1 MESGSIDASYAVAL
15 DSRRRNLLVWRLAA
29 VAGFTGVLF
38 GYDISA
44 INDAVS
50 ARPALI
56 IGVGAALMNALVG
69 VGAVIYYSTDI
80 FQTAGVGSAEVASLA
95 VGAVNTMMTIVAVFL
110 IARFRRRPLL
120 LVGLTGIVISLVIAG
135 VSLLVPSPGWIT
147 VVGLLGF
154 VASFAISAGPIAWL
168 IVAEVFPL
176 AIRGRAASFATSTN
190 WAANFVLAL
199 AFPLFVGTPG
209 VPARVGAAFFI
220 YAAISVGFI
229 VFVVRLVPETKDR
242 TLEEIEADLSAR
254 V

>member
-80 FQTAGVGSAEVASLA
+80 FQTAGVCSGRSPRTKTAAAPPSPSARRGRQPTAARASLA
-95 VGAVNTMMTIVAVFL
+95 TRRWTRRSWWL
-110 IARFRRRPLL
+110 QAR
-120 LVGLTGIVISLVIAG
+120 SQ
-135 VSLLVPSPGWIT
+135 
-147 VVGLLGF
+147 
-154 VASFAISAGPIAWL
+154 
-168 IVAEVFPL
+168 
-176 AIRGRAASFATSTN
+176 RAAFWPSDA
-190 WAANFVLAL
+190 
-199 AFPLFVGTPG
+199 
-209 VPARVGAAFFI
+209 GAASMTPSICRNGRPFRHMR
-220 YAAISVGFI
+220 SMLDS
-229 VFVVRLVPETKDR
+229 R
-242 TLEEIEADLSAR
+242 SAR
-254 V
+254 PNMSTCLPPRAPANRVRASDPAVSGKKCG